1 LRLPR
6 LLICQAVQLAVKLL
20 LVQALLAQALP
31 IWLRMTPLLV

>member
-20 LVQALLAQALP
+20 LVQALP
-31 IWLRMTPLLV
+31 IWLLMTLWLV